1 MRTTIAIDDR
11 LLEAAKRIAQQRGIT
26 LGGVIEEALRRD
38 LADRSTPSPG
48 PPVPIF
54 RGGSGLKPGV
64 DVSSTRAIF
73 DALIVKFSKYQVP

>member
-1 MRTTIAIDDR
+1 MIDFSKR
-11 LLEAAKRIAQQRGIT
+11 PRRIAQQRGIT